1 MRLQFHFQD
10 PFLHHMKHEITSL
23 QLKELIEKGEQIIL
37 VDVREAYE
45 HEGFNIGGTLIPL
58 NQLRQRFRELDADKK
73 IVVYCQRGNRSAYA
87 VNFLVQRGFEN
98 AKTLAGG
105 IEDWAGTIDSKL
117 RDSGS
122 RT

>member
-1 MRLQFHFQD
+1 
-10 PFLHHMKHEITSL
+10 MKHEITSL
-23 QLKELIEKGEQIIL
+23 QLKELIEKGEQIVL

-105 IEDWAGTIDSKL
+105 IEDWAGTVDQKL
-117 RDSGS
+117 RDSGT